1 MKAIDIVGR
10 VVYFLLGWQ
19 AAASAIIFTMI
30 L

>member
-10 VVYFLLGWQ
+10 VVYFLLGC